1 MSGVFFLI
9 EQVPVE
15 AILGTGSRGD
25 KRMTFAERLRALRE
39 GAGLSEAKLADLS
52 GVSFGA
58 IHNYGLG
65 IRKPTFASVV
75 KIARALG
82 TTCQAFAGCED
93 VGGRTEAKKNTT
105 TAKPSPP
112 RALPPSAL
120 TEGLERQEEVVDKR
134 KPRSRPRKTK

>member
-1 MSGVFFLI
+1 
-9 EQVPVE
+9 
-15 AILGTGSRGD
+15 
-25 KRMTFAERLRALRE
+25 MTFAERLRGLRE

-82 TTCQAFAGCED
+82 TTCQAFADCED
-93 VGGRTEAKKNTT
+93 VGGQAESKKKT
-105 TAKPSPP
+105 TAAKPRPP
-112 RALPPSAL
+112 RSLPTPPLA
-120 TEGLERQEEVVDKR
+120 EDLERQQEVADKK
-134 KPRSRPRKTK
+134 KPRGRPRKEK